1 MNDWFNFYEFNLI
14 DLLKTESSDKSDRND
29 TVDLLI
35 LACNRDR
42 TVSVTKLCNQI
53 SHPNRTFS
61 TVPLILNKSA

>member
-42 TVSVTKLCNQI
+42 TVSVNNIWVHI
-53 SHPNRTFS
+53 SFS
-61 TVPLILNKSA
+61 